1 MGQQASEV
9 SKVWRE
15 AVADG
20 RGWQPEEWIDE
31 GEVRKEATRAVG
43 RAQRAEP
50 APAPASRQGRQRK
63 VAPPDPELAKIVG
76 PDRAARFT
84 ERMKSAADH
93 FQRGRYDDARR
104 ILRPLADSAP
114 TSESLRELYGLT
126 LYRLGKW
133 RQAAAELESFRALS
147 DSTEQHPV
155 LADCYRALGR
165 HKEVEALWEELRAAS
180 PSAELVA
187 EGRIVMAGSLADQDR
202 LEDAIQLLQRAK
214 LPSRRPREH
223 HLRVAYA
230 LADLYER
237 AGETPKAREL
247 FMVVATTD
255 DGFGDVRQRL
265 RNLS

>member
-15 AVADG
+15 AVADE
-20 RGWQPEEWIDE
+20 RGWKPEEWIDE

-43 RAQRAEP
+43 RAKHPEQRP
-50 APAPASRQGRQRK
+50 PSPIDGRRRK
-63 VAPPDPELAKIVG
+63 PPPTDPELAKIVG
-76 PDRAARFT
+76 PDRAQRFT
-84 ERMKSAADH
+84 ERLKSAADH
-93 FQRGRYDDARR
+93 FQRGRYDDARK
-104 ILRPLADSAP
+104 ILRPLSDAAP

-165 HKEVEALWEELRAAS
+165 HQQVESLWEELRTAS

-202 LEDAIQLLQRAK
+202 LEDAIRLLQRAK

-247 FMVVATTD
+247 FMIVATTD
-255 DGFGDVRQRL
+255 NGFADVRERL